1 MRVTKIAIAAAIAS
15 TFAMPMAA
23 QASDIAT
30 LNGWGALFAAAH
42 SGQQATAQ
50 AQAQGELKLGLFQ
63 RQQAPAAQ
71 QPAAP
76 QPAPEVAPQPSPVSD
91 PAPVAEAPEMT
102 PPEAAVEQASAG
114 MSNAGKGIKA
124 GASAGLS
131 ASVALGGE
139 QLGAVLNRVD
149 GVYQTAG
156 GIVEGVTG
164 GVLGTVQN
172 VANMTSGLN
181 LAASAAQSGALNVAG
196 LATATLAGN
205 LSATASVLNA
215 GQLGAITAMTS
226 SLVQNIVAAR
236 PASLTGL
243 LR

>member
-1 MRVTKIAIAAAIAS
+1 MQVTKIAIAAAIAS

-30 LNGWGALFAAAH
+30 LNGWGTLFAAAH

-50 AQAQGELKLGLFQ
+50 AQATGELKLGLFQ

-76 QPAPEVAPQPSPVSD
+76 QPAPEVAPQPSPVSE
-91 PAPVAEAPEMT
+91 PAPVAEAPAMPT
-102 PPEAAVEQASAG
+102 PETAVEQASAG
-114 MSNAGKGIKA
+114 MSSAGKGIKA

-131 ASVALGGE
+131 ASVALSGE
-139 QLGAVLNRVD
+139 QLGVVLNKVD

-181 LAASAAQSGALNVAG
+181 LAAGAAQSGALNVAG

-215 GQLGAITAMTS
+215 GQLGAITAVTS
-226 SLVQNIVAAR
+226 GLVQNLIAAR